1 MKKPRRPTD
10 QNPTNAPGASSR
22 RKVAEL
28 LRLVKEAQDELLAEQ
43 DAEPSDS
50 DRSAARLIGIT
61 FTKRSRR
68 GPRDRVAPPR
78 RLKGCVGS
86 KARTSVGSP
95 GPLAIAGASG
105 QSDHQ
110 APTDKARPG
119 RPRALKPPP
128 RGLKRR
134 GRAGILLNVLVAPV
148 LVAAVLLISLPA
160 LLVFLGR
167 PEEATKVA
175 LALID
180 ALTALA
186 KAMLAR

>member
-61 FTKRSRR
+61 LRKRSRP

-86 KARTSVGSP
+86 KARTSVSSP

-105 QSDHQ
+105 QSDH
-110 APTDKARPG
+110 APADKARPG
-119 RPRALKPPP
+119 RPSALKPPS
-128 RGLKRR
+128 RSLKRQ
-134 GRAGILLNVLVAPV
+134 GRARILLTVLVAPV

-167 PEEATKVA
+167 PEEATAVA

-186 KAMLAR
+186 KAVLAR

>member
-1 MKKPRRPTD
+1 
-10 QNPTNAPGASSR
+10 
-22 RKVAEL
+22 
-28 LRLVKEAQDELLAEQ
+28 
-43 DAEPSDS
+43 
-50 DRSAARLIGIT
+50 
-61 FTKRSRR
+61 
-68 GPRDRVAPPR
+68 
-78 RLKGCVGS
+78 VGS

-167 PEEATKVA
+167 PEEGTTVA